1 MFETLTQAISQL
13 LPGEVGQE
21 LKKNIDAVVRSHFE
35 QMNLVTRDQLD
46 VQEKILR
53 RTRQRIEQLE
63 KQVEELEKLSMKQ

>member
-1 MFETLTQAISQL
+1 MLDTLTRAITQL
-13 LPGEVGQE
+13 LPADVGQE
-21 LKKNIDAVVRSHFE
+21 LKKNIDAVVRSHFA

-63 KQVEELEKLSMKQ
+63 NQVEELEKLTTKQ